1 MFIDPAI
8 YVANPK
14 SESTLIPWE
23 NAPNVKAL
31 ISCNCYQ
38 VGIRQQ
44 NPIFAEW
51 LKKKTLFVLIWTGF
65 PFSRPLSF
73 SVAKG

>member
-1 MFIDPAI
+1 MIIMFIDPAI

-44 NPIFAEW
+44 NPIFAE
-51 LKKKTLFVLIWTGF
+51 
-65 PFSRPLSF
+65 
-73 SVAKG
+73 